1 MQLIKTCIYSLAS
14 DPREVKMLIVENVTE
29 AEADGL
35 RQIIKQQAN
44 EIVELE
50 TRLEFSSK
58 TLHRQSLSK
67 ESLNTLPNARIKFY
81 RFCVDKCA

>member
-35 RQIIKQQAN
+35 RQIIEQQAH

-50 TRLEFSSK
+50 NKIRVLE
-58 TLHRQSLSK
+58 
-67 ESLNTLPNARIKFY
+67 
-81 RFCVDKCA
+81 